1 MCCRLNL
8 QYLSC
13 CLSVCCSNA
22 FSRTSQSPFHTLV
35 GDLQQHQTQG
45 YLCHSWLAKGC
56 FAGSVLQNR
65 SFLTFVFVFHFEQ
78 HWQSTDELFNGLS
91 FLREASSISIRDLFT
106 LVNPSVG
113 YPKHLWMIHPWMCHL
128 RLLTVLC
135 CYTFDFF
142 FSASVHLSLSFSC
155 PAASTPFTLSPQ
167 HTMRLHKS
175 LGASSPSFI
184 VPFLRLVDAQQSIP

>member
-1 MCCRLNL
+1 MVCVADRSFVVSDSPDNVSSPYYLRLPRPSLDDLIISYKIWSNL
-8 QYLSC
+8 CPRSTAYVQIPKLAEFYPENC
-13 CLSVCCSNA
+13 FTRNNA

-113 YPKHLWMIHPWMCHL
+113 YPKHLWMIHP
-128 RLLTVLC
+128 
-135 CYTFDFF
+135 
-142 FSASVHLSLSFSC
+142 
-155 PAASTPFTLSPQ
+155 
-167 HTMRLHKS
+167 
-175 LGASSPSFI
+175 
-184 VPFLRLVDAQQSIP
+184 